1 MAVGFGETVALPAV
15 TNAAVWA
22 KLDLPLTLAGRA
34 ACIFFKPPILWLT
47 IWTEDGQQ
55 LRYRVVPGL
64 ARGGFLLSPLVAD
77 SVSFGLLASTGGLR
91 DLSRSR
97 LTAARLSADT
107 GSGSTSCYQS
117 PARLELFRL
126 EFAGQDLAAVAG
138 FREMTRLWE
147 AVRRLVWL
155 SADYPPQLVSLPG
168 VGSVLRV
175 APRSAMQLP
184 LEDHPARLRLSFGVL
199 GTNAVVFRVSA
210 LGEGGKWVELWS
222 RQIAGL
228 EEQHAV
234 VELGTAKSSD
244 IILETAPA
252 DPAQKGGAACYWREI
267 GEEASDGHR

>member
-1 MAVGFGETVALPAV
+1 LPAV
-15 TNAAVWA
+15 TNTALWA

-34 ACIFFKPPILWLT
+34 ACTFFKPPILWLT

-55 LRYRVVPGL
+55 FRYRVVPGL

-77 SVSFGLLASTGGLR
+77 SVSFSLLASTGGLR

-126 EFAGQDLAAVAG
+126 EYAGQDLAAVAG

-147 AVRRLVWL
+147 VVRRLVWL
-155 SADYPPQLVSLPG
+155 SADYPPQLVSLPD
-168 VGSVLRV
+168 VGNVLQV

-184 LEDHPARLRLSFGVL
+184 LQGHPARLRLSFGVL

-210 LGEGGKWVELWS
+210 LGEGGKWGELWS
-222 RQIAGL
+222 RRIADL

-234 VELGTAKSSD
+234 VELGAVKSSD

-267 GEEASDGHR
+267 GEETTDGHK